1 MSEQEWLAEQF
12 EANRRHLLAV
22 AYRLL
27 GSWVEA
33 EDAVQESWLR
43 LSRMEPSAIANLGGW
58 LTTVVSRLCLDMLRS
73 RRSRREESM
82 EVHAARAQFASE
94 ADGSA
99 SDPEQEALLADSVGI
114 ALLVVLGTLNPA
126 ERVAFVLH
134 DIFGMPFTEIAP
146 VVGRSEQAARQL
158 ASRARRR
165 VQVGKGELDANL
177 AGHRKVVDAFLSAA
191 RRGDFDAL
199 VAALDPDVVVRDDR
213 KPAPSSVSHGARAL
227 AQQIAGRAQ
236 AAQSALVNGSIGAI
250 AAPGGQLLY
259 VLRFTIRDGLIA
271 EVDLIS
277 DRLRIHELDLAVFGE
292 GYET

>member
-1 MSEQEWLAEQF
+1 MSDKERLAEQF
-12 EANRRHLLAV
+12 EAHRHHLLAV

-27 GSWVEA
+27 GSWDEA

-43 LSRMEPSAIANLGGW
+43 LSRTESSVIVNLGGW

-73 RRSRREESM
+73 RRSRREEPM
-82 EVHAARAQFASE
+82 EAYTSE
-94 ADGSA
+94 AQLAREAEGSA
-99 SDPEQEALLADSVGI
+99 SDPEQEALLADSVGV

-134 DIFGMPFTEIAP
+134 DIFGMPFGAIAP
-146 VVGRSEQAARQL
+146 VVGRSEQAVRQL

-165 VQVGKGELDANL
+165 VQAGKGEPDADL
-177 AGHRKVVDAFLSAA
+177 AGQRKVVDAFLAAA

-213 KPAPSSVSHGARAL
+213 KPAASSVTHGARVL
-227 AQQIAGRAQ
+227 AEQIAGRAQ
-236 AAQSALVNGSIGAI
+236 AAQSALVNGTIGAI

-277 DRLRIHELDLAVFGE
+277 DRERIRELDLAVFHDDAHK
-292 GYET
+292 